1 MWIWLGLA
9 ALALIGE
16 LATGTFYLLL
26 VALGL
31 AAGGV
36 AAWLLAG
43 LEWQLVACGV
53 VLLLGLLVLRKTRVL
68 KKREVDASRNADV
81 NLDIGQTVKVE
92 AWSQDGTA
100 RVWYRGA
107 HWQAELA
114 EGQPAHGGEHI
125 ITEMRGTRLVLTP
138 KGTRPAPRARAW
150 RRGRL
155 LAFARR
161 PVPRQDPDPRR
172 RAGRSRRPGYRGQA
186 RHRIHPRRGTTP

>member
-31 AAGGV
+31 AAAGA
-36 AAWLLAG
+36 AAWLGSG

-68 KKREVDASRNADV
+68 KKREVNSARNADV
-81 NLDIGQTVKVE
+81 NLDIGQTVSVE
-92 AWSQDGTA
+92 SWSEHGTT

-107 HWQAELA
+107 I
-114 EGQPAHGGEHI
+114 G
-125 ITEMRGTRLVLTP
+125 
-138 KGTRPAPRARAW
+138 RPNW
-150 RRGRL
+150 RRGKRPPPANTSL
-155 LAFARR
+155 PNCAAR
-161 PVPRQDPDPRR
+161 PWC
-172 RAGRSRRPGYRGQA
+172 
-186 RHRIHPRRGTTP
+186 

>member
-36 AAWLLAG
+36 AAWFGAALQ
-43 LEWQLVACGV
+43 WQLVACGV
-53 VLLLGLLVLRKTRVL
+53 VLLAGLLVLRKTRVL
-68 KKREVDASRNADV
+68 KQRGLDAARNADV
-81 NLDIGQTVKVE
+81 NLDIGQTVVVE
-92 AWSQDGTA
+92 SWSANGTA

-114 EGQPAHGGEHI
+114 RGQAPRAGEQI
-125 ITEMRGTRLVLTP
+125 ITEMRGSILVLTP
-138 KGTRPAPRARAW
+138 KHTGGPA
-150 RRGRL
+150 
-155 LAFARR
+155 
-161 PVPRQDPDPRR
+161 
-172 RAGRSRRPGYRGQA
+172 
-186 RHRIHPRRGTTP
+186 

>member
-36 AAWLLAG
+36 AAWFGAALQ
-43 LEWQLVACGV
+43 WQLVACGV
-53 VLLLGLLVLRKTRVL
+53 VLLAGLLVLRKTRVL
-68 KKREVDASRNADV
+68 KQRGLDAARNADV
-81 NLDIGQTVKVE
+81 NLDIGQTVVVE
-92 AWSQDGTA
+92 SWSDNGTA

-114 EGQPAHGGEHI
+114 
-125 ITEMRGTRLVLTP
+125 
-138 KGTRPAPRARAW
+138 
-150 RRGRL
+150 
-155 LAFARR
+155 
-161 PVPRQDPDPRR
+161 
-172 RAGRSRRPGYRGQA
+172 RGQA
-186 RHRIHPRRGTTP
+186 PGPANRSSPKCAAPSWC

>member
-31 AAGGV
+31 AAGGI

-68 KKREVDASRNADV
+68 KKREVNAARNADV
-81 NLDIGQTVKVE
+81 NLDIGQTVNVE
-92 AWSQDGTA
+92 AWADNGSA

-114 EGQPAHGGEHI
+114 AGQPALAGEHI
-125 ITEMRGTRLVLTP
+125 IVELRGTRLVLTP
-138 KGTRPAPRARAW
+138 KGGAAGAPR
-150 RRGRL
+150 
-155 LAFARR
+155 
-161 PVPRQDPDPRR
+161 
-172 RAGRSRRPGYRGQA
+172 
-186 RHRIHPRRGTTP
+186 

>member
-31 AAGGV
+31 AAAGA
-36 AAWLLAG
+36 AAWFGSG

-68 KKREVDASRNADV
+68 KKREVNSARNADV
-81 NLDIGQTVKVE
+81 NLDIGQTVSVDS
-92 AWSQDGTA
+92 WSEHGTT

-114 EGQPAHGGEHI
+114 PGQAPAAGEYI
-125 ITEMRGTRLVLTP
+125 ITELRGSTLVLTP
-138 KGTRPAPRARAW
+138 LGAPGTAR
-150 RRGRL
+150 
-155 LAFARR
+155 
-161 PVPRQDPDPRR
+161 
-172 RAGRSRRPGYRGQA
+172 
-186 RHRIHPRRGTTP
+186 

>member
-31 AAGGV
+31 AAGGI
-36 AAWLLAG
+36 AAWLNAG
-43 LEWQLVACGV
+43 LEWELVACGV

-68 KKREVDASRNADV
+68 KKREVNSARNADV
-81 NLDIGQTVKVE
+81 NLDIGQTVMVE
-92 AWSQDGTA
+92 AWSDNGAA

-114 EGQPAHGGEHI
+114 KGCAPQAGEHI
-125 ITEMRGTRLVLTP
+125 ITELRGSILVLTP
-138 KGTRPAPRARAW
+138 KRAPGSA
-150 RRGRL
+150 
-155 LAFARR
+155 
-161 PVPRQDPDPRR
+161 
-172 RAGRSRRPGYRGQA
+172 
-186 RHRIHPRRGTTP
+186 

>member
-31 AAGGV
+31 ASGGI
-36 AAWLLAG
+36 AAWLNAG
-43 LEWQLVACGV
+43 LQWELVACGV

-68 KKREVDASRNADV
+68 KKREVNSARNADV
-81 NLDIGQTVKVE
+81 NLDIGQTVVVE
-92 AWSQDGTA
+92 AWSDSGAA

-114 EGQPAHGGEHI
+114 KGHAAHPGEHI
-125 ITEMRGTRLVLTP
+125 ITELRGSILVLTP
-138 KGTRPAPRARAW
+138 K
-150 RRGRL
+150 RGRS
-155 LAFARR
+155 A
-161 PVPRQDPDPRR
+161 
-172 RAGRSRRPGYRGQA
+172 
-186 RHRIHPRRGTTP
+186 

>member
-16 LATGTFYLLL
+16 VTTGTFYLLL

-36 AAWLLAG
+36 AAWFTAG

-68 KKREVDASRNADV
+68 KKREINSARNADV
-81 NLDIGQTVKVE
+81 NLDIGQTVQVE
-92 AWSQDGTA
+92 AWSEHGAT
-100 RVWYRGA
+100 RVFYRGA

-114 EGQPAHGGEHI
+114 AGQAPRSGEHI
-125 ITEMRGTRLVLTP
+125 ITELRGSTLVLTP
-138 KGTRPAPRARAW
+138 KGASVPAR
-150 RRGRL
+150 
-155 LAFARR
+155 
-161 PVPRQDPDPRR
+161 
-172 RAGRSRRPGYRGQA
+172 
-186 RHRIHPRRGTTP
+186 

>member
-31 AAGGV
+31 AAGGI

-43 LEWQLVACGV
+43 LQWQLVACGV
-53 VLLLGLLVLRKTRVL
+53 VLLLGLLALRKTRVL
-68 KKREVDASRNADV
+68 KKREVNAASNADV
-81 NLDIGQTVKVE
+81 NLDIGQTVNVE
-92 AWSQDGTA
+92 AWAENGTA

-114 EGQPAHGGEHI
+114 AGQTAHGGEHI
-125 ITEMRGTRLVLTP
+125 ITELRGTRLVLTP
-138 KGTRPAPRARAW
+138 KGGAAGAAR
-150 RRGRL
+150 
-155 LAFARR
+155 
-161 PVPRQDPDPRR
+161 
-172 RAGRSRRPGYRGQA
+172 
-186 RHRIHPRRGTTP
+186 

>member
-31 AAGGV
+31 AAGGI
-36 AAWLLAG
+36 AAWLNAG
-43 LEWQLVACGV
+43 LQWELVACGV

-68 KKREVDASRNADV
+68 KKREVNSARNADV
-81 NLDIGQTVKVE
+81 ILDIGQTVTVE
-92 AWSQDGTA
+92 AWSDSGST

-114 EGQPAHGGEHI
+114 KGHAAQPGEHT
-125 ITEMRGTRLVLTP
+125 ITELRGSILVLTP
-138 KGTRPAPRARAW
+138 K
-150 RRGRL
+150 RG
-155 LAFARR
+155 
-161 PVPRQDPDPRR
+161 
-172 RAGRSRRPGYRGQA
+172 GS
-186 RHRIHPRRGTTP
+186 T

>member
-31 AAGGV
+31 AAGGI

-43 LEWQLVACGV
+43 LEWQLVACGA
-53 VLLLGLLVLRKTRVL
+53 VLLLGLLVLRKTPVL
-68 KKREVDASRNADV
+68 KKREVDAASNADV
-81 NLDIGQTVKVE
+81 NLDIGQTVNVE
-92 AWSQDGTA
+92 AWADNGTA

-114 EGQPAHGGEHI
+114 AGQPAHGGEHT
-125 ITEMRGTRLVLTP
+125 ITELRGTRLVLTP
-138 KGTRPAPRARAW
+138 KGGAAGAPR
-150 RRGRL
+150 
-155 LAFARR
+155 
-161 PVPRQDPDPRR
+161 
-172 RAGRSRRPGYRGQA
+172 
-186 RHRIHPRRGTTP
+186 

>member
-36 AAWLLAG
+36 AAWLTAG

-53 VLLLGLLVLRKTRVL
+53 VLLLGLLLLRKTRVL
-68 KKREVDASRNADV
+68 KKREVNSARNADV
-81 NLDIGQTVKVE
+81 NLDIGQTVTVE
-92 AWSQDGTA
+92 AWSEQGTA

-114 EGQPAHGGEHI
+114 RGQAQRAGEHI
-125 ITEMRGTRLVLTP
+125 ITELRGSTLVLTP
-138 KGTRPAPRARAW
+138 
-150 RRGRL
+150 
-155 LAFARR
+155 
-161 PVPRQDPDPRR
+161 
-172 RAGRSRRPGYRGQA
+172 
-186 RHRIHPRRGTTP
+186 RGTPGSAQ